1 MGQHPAALVHKGDS
15 TEGVGLYPS
24 CGLEGVGELHGD
36 FLPVTVT
43 VTVPVAV
50 TVALAVTIARAV
62 AVTVTVAFSG
72 TVAVAVAQS
81 ETVTPTA
88 TVTVVVVAGAVT
100 AVVNDVGV
108 PYANGGSI
116 LG

>member
-1 MGQHPAALVHKGDS
+1 MGQRDPVIVD
-15 TEGVGLYPS
+15 EGHTPEGIGLYVLS
-24 CGLEGVGELHGD
+24 GLEGVGEVHGD
-36 FLPVTVT
+36 FLPVT

-88 TVTVVVVAGAVT
+88 TVTVVVVAGTVT